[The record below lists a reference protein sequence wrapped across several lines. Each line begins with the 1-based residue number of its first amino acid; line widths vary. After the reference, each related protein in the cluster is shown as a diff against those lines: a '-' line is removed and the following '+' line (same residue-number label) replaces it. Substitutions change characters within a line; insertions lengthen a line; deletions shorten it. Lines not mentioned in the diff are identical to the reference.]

1 MFTFF
6 IKEENWKVFGTLKS
20 LKYKASPISS
30 EGLEVRLSLT
40 FSRKEKWVIDT
51 KEEFVENFY
60 SFEYSANLHSI
71 SDTNGSDDEEDNDYE
86 TITLETEDVEDEID
100 EPEQID
106 LEIDMN

>member
-1 MFTFF
+1 MAVMT
-6 IKEENWKVFGTLKS
+6 
-20 LKYKASPISS
+20 
-30 EGLEVRLSLT
+30 
-40 FSRKEKWVIDT
+40 RKWWRV
-51 KEEFVENFY
+51 
-60 SFEYSANLHSI
+60 